1 MLLYPSSS
9 STPWDTTFRNVEGQI
24 IYKTE
29 FLMRY
34 GLIPRQITIKRIV
47 PSNSFDLE
55 IGNEDT
61 LRDSFTDLA
70 EIRYE
75 IFSSRIRYNGTE
87 MSTSDF
93 FRKSGFIGRWE
104 LVDSLKS
111 TLIDISPRNLQ
122 RSGFYRS
129 RWQRVRMG
137 AETQCMQ
144 SNKWSLII
152 AHMVTWF
159 MNIILFFRILA
170 VSQRY

>member
-1 MLLYPSSS
+1 
-9 STPWDTTFRNVEGQI
+9 
-24 IYKTE
+24 
-29 FLMRY
+29 MRY

-93 FRKSGFIGRWE
+93 FRKSGFIGR
-104 LVDSLKS
+104 
-111 TLIDISPRNLQ
+111 
-122 RSGFYRS
+122 
-129 RWQRVRMG
+129 
-137 AETQCMQ
+137 
-144 SNKWSLII
+144 
-152 AHMVTWF
+152 
-159 MNIILFFRILA
+159 
-170 VSQRY
+170 